1 MKCWRRGRRV
11 TALPA
16 GLAVASVK
24 LLAQTGMYR
33 PFRIQYLLHC
43 VAHCER
49 SFLEE
54 KSKMRKK
61 KNVLILE
68 PRTADKA
75 TSGLGILSSKRHLDG
90 RVSGVLRV
98 CVMPRKL
105 HRTSPHCWIDAAS

>member
-16 GLAVASVK
+16 GFAVASVK

-43 VAHCER
+43 VAHSER

-61 KNVLILE
+61 KNVFDS
-68 PRTADKA
+68 RSAN
-75 TSGLGILSSKRHLDG
+75 GRHGHKRLWDF
-90 RVSGVLRV
+90 VF
-98 CVMPRKL
+98 K
-105 HRTSPHCWIDAAS
+105 AASRWSRNRSVTRLCYAT